1 MNVYATL
8 SDTRRYLGLTA
19 AQTGDDD
26 LLLVLLGAASRLIE
40 QFTGRRF
47 YPVRQTH
54 AYAAGDPGCL
64 LLRDD
69 LLALHSLTNGDGSA
83 ISAAAY
89 HLAPAGAAVSTAV
102 LLDRT
107 QAAFTHDGDP
117 IDAIEVD
124 GTWGYHLAWPD
135 AWIDSGDS
143 VQDNPLASDAAAL
156 TVGDADAPTL
166 TGYGTRFAVGQ
177 LLRVEDEYLH
187 VLAIDTTTNVLTVAR
202 GVNGTTAASHA
213 QATAIEVYAPP
224 ADIRQVCLR
233 VVSWLHKQKDAGFVQ
248 AAGSLRG
255 QIAVPPALPD
265 DVQQILEPYVRVRVA

>member
-1 MNVYATL
+1 MNIYATL

-26 LLLVLLGAASRLIE
+26 LLLVLLAAASRLID
-40 QFTGRRF
+40 QYTGRRF
-47 YPVRQTH
+47 YPARQTH
-54 AYAAGDPGCL
+54 AYPAGDPGCL

-69 LLALHSLTNGDGSA
+69 LLGLHSLTNGDGST
-83 ISAAAY
+83 IPAAAY
-89 HLAPAGAAVSTAV
+89 HLAPSGAPVSAAV

-124 GTWGYHLAWPD
+124 GTWGYHPAWPD
-135 AWIDSGDS
+135 AWIASGDS
-143 VQDNPLASDAAAL
+143 VQDDPLASSATAL
-156 TVGDADAPTL
+156 TVDDADAPTI

-177 LLRVEDEYLH
+177 IVRIEDEYLH
-187 VLAIDTTTNVLTVAR
+187 VLAINTSTNTLTVAR

-213 QATAIEVYAPP
+213 QATTIDVYAPP
-224 ADIRQVCLR
+224 ADIQQVCLR
-233 VVSWLHKQKDAGFVQ
+233 VVSWLYKQKDAGFVQ

-255 QIAVPPALPD
+255 QIAIPPALPD
-265 DVQQILEPYVRVRVA
+265 DVQQILAPYVRVRAA